1 MTAATAPAAARLQ
14 LSFDMEQVAAWY
26 AAGESTRAIG
36 SRLGVSEKTVW
47 RHMKA
52 RGIPLRTQ
60 AEAST
65 PPAVSAAARRRN
77 AELASEVTG
86 LAAGGMD
93 DMKIARRLG
102 MAQTTVRRIRHQ
114 AGIPA
119 AARLP
124 TTRPVPID
132 METALAMWRDSA
144 AVTDIAAALGT
155 SAAIVSARLAEVGCE
170 AGSRNPLERIP
181 ELGAEAAR
189 MINAGMTAAGIS
201 RVLDVTCPQIHRF
214 ADKRGL
220 VVAMPVAECGTPS
233 GYSAGCRCEPCTE
246 AHRAEAQKMRR
257 RRQREV
263 AAGSDAVPHGTFTG
277 YHNWG
282 CRCPDCKAKGSESN
296 AYCIAA
302 RRIKAGAPVSA
313 LTALQQAAWLAR
325 QDGAA

>member
-1 MTAATAPAAARLQ
+1 MSIATAPAAARLK

-26 AAGESTRAIG
+26 ADGESTRAIG
-36 SRLGVSEKTVW
+36 ARLGVSEKTVW

-52 RGIPLRTQ
+52 HGIPLRTQ

-65 PPAVSAAARRRN
+65 PPAVSAEARQRN
-77 AELASEVTG
+77 AELSSEVLG

-119 AARLP
+119 AERLP
-124 TTRPVPID
+124 TTRPVSID
-132 METALAMWRDSA
+132 METALAMWRGSA

-155 SAAIVSARLAEVGCE
+155 SAAIVSARLAEVGCK

-189 MINAGMTAAGIS
+189 MIGDGRYSPEIAA
-201 RVLDVTCPQIHRF
+201 VLGVTGWQVREY
-214 ADKRGL
+214 ARRRGL
-220 VVAMPVAECGTPS
+220 ILARAAAECGTPS
-233 GYSAGCRCEPCTE
+233 GYSAGCRCAPCTE
-246 AHRAEAQKMRR
+246 AHRAEALKMRKR
-257 RRQREV
+257 RAREV

-282 CRCPDCKAKGSESN
+282 CRCQDCKAKGSESN